1 MRDPVFELPRI
12 LVPRTRVNRPQEGS
26 PRLWGGLSVLKY
38 CSSSGVEVIFGDYL
52 LPVVGWIGG
61 REKST
66 NKGGGQA
73 PQYGSRSAPPDKTR
87 RSHALLARHLFY
99 PGRRAYDAPT
109 FCGCL
114 RSGSHA
120 YWSGWSAPTGDV
132 LHSVGSLGDLPIH
145 LGPAPE
151 PPPHTPPERLSVG
164 GPEVPFGEPPR

>member
-1 MRDPVFELPRI
+1 M
-12 LVPRTRVNRPQEGS
+12 
-26 PRLWGGLSVLKY
+26 WGGLSVLKY

-73 PQYGSRSAPPDKTR
+73 PQYGRGSAPPDKTPS
-87 RSHALLARHLFY
+87 SHALLARHLFY
-99 PGRRAYDAPT
+99 TGWRAYEAPT

-114 RSGSHA
+114 RSGSHPH
-120 YWSGWSAPTGDV
+120 WSGWSASTGDV

-164 GPEVPFGEPPR
+164 GPEVSFGEPPR